1 MPVYQITSSI
11 STIQRGGMYDDDDDN
26 DDDDD
31 QEETVQFMPPKYVPE
46 IPIITPKQS
55 SAFPMSMQKV

>member
-1 MPVYQITSSI
+1 MPVYQITSSL
-11 STIQRGGMYDDDDDN
+11 STIKRGGMYDDDDN

-31 QEETVQFMPPKYVPE
+31 PEETVQFMPPKYVPE

-55 SAFPMSMQKV
+55 SAFSMSMQKV